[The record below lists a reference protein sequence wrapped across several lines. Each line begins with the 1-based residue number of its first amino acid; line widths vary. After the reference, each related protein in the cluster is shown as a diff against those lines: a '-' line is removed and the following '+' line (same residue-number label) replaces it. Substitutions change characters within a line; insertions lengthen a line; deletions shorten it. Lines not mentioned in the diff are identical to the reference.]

1 MIRIVTC
8 SIVLLFQI
16 VFSQH
21 YDIGYNT
28 HYKQIVEIQLDD
40 KNFKA
45 VDFIIDDNK
54 KVTKIF
60 NLQNTI
66 IEELVFVDDILVSGV
81 EYFTNPKFPFL
92 KTPRSFIMQTIE
104 QEVANYYN
112 IQFTSSLIKYLP
124 KLKKAVFN
132 VRLYNSTKNNN
143 FYILNTGHG
152 SKIYYK
158 E

>member
-8 SIVLLFQI
+8 STVLLFQI

-28 HYKQIVEIQLDD
+28 DYKQIVEIQLDN

-60 NLQNTI
+60 NLQNTM
-66 IEELVFVDDILVSGV
+66 IEELVFVDNILVSGI

-92 KTPRSFIMQTIE
+92 KTPRSFIMKTIE
-104 QEVANYYN
+104 QEVANYHN
-112 IQFTSSLIKYLP
+112 IQFTASLVKYLP

-132 VRLYNSTKNNN
+132 VRLYTSKNNN
-143 FYILNTGHG
+143 FYILNIGHG
-152 SKIYYK
+152 SKIYYQ